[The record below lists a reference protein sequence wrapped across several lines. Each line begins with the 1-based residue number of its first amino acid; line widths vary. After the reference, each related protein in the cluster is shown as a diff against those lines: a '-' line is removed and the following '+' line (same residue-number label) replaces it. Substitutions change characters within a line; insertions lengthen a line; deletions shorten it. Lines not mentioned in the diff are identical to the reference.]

1 MHRHFAFYF
10 SLFVLFASCE
20 TQIPDNKVVSS
31 ANPIMQDSVR
41 ESISVLTITEME
53 LYLDSLGLVNVASM
67 DSSLRLDIRYSSD
80 NNFVGKDLYGDF
92 NSCYLQKDVAEKLV
106 KAHSLL
112 RSRFP
117 YYRFLIF
124 DGARPVSIQ
133 QMMWDSVAL
142 PPAERQKYLSN
153 PGNYSL
159 HNFGAAVDLTIVD
172 EDGRELDMG
181 TPYDYFGTEA
191 HPRNEE
197 MMYAEGKLT
206 ATQIMNREL
215 LRSVMREA
223 GFTGIETEWWHF
235 NSCSRATALKIYPLV
250 N

>member
-10 SLFVLFASCE
+10 PLIVFFASC
-20 TQIPDNKVVSS
+20 DKRVDDRNVVSS
-31 ANPIMQDSVR
+31 ENRVVLDSAR
-41 ESISVLTITEME
+41 ETKAVFTKTDME
-53 LYLDSLGLVNVASM
+53 LYLDSLGLINVVSK
-67 DSSLRLDIRYSSD
+67 DSSLRLDIRYSSV
-80 NNFVGKDLYGDF
+80 NNFVGKDLYGEF
-92 NSCYLQKDVAEKLV
+92 SSCYLQKDVAEKLV
-106 KAHSLL
+106 RAHSLL

-133 QMMWDSVAL
+133 QLMWDSVAL
-142 PPAERQKYLSN
+142 PPLERQKYLSN
-153 PGNYSL
+153 PGNFSL

-191 HPRNEE
+191 HPRNEGR
-197 MMYAEGKLT
+197 MYAEGKLS

-235 NSCSRATALKIYPLV
+235 NSCSRAKALEIYPLV
-250 N
+250 K